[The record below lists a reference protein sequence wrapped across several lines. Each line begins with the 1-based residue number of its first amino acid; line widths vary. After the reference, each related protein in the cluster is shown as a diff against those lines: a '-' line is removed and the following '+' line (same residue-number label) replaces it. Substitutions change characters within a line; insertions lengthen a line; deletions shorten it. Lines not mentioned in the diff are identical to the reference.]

1 MAAAIALAAGYASAQ
16 DTNSPTFSIPLL
28 PDTQN
33 YTIKPSAIGY
43 VWDEMNWIVNNS
55 ASQNVAFVYGL
66 GDIQQDGV
74 PLTNGVPNGNIAT
87 GPNDTR
93 VTGRCSDF

>member
-1 MAAAIALAAGYASAQ
+1 MTTPWVSHLLRRAAILPVLALLAPAARGA
-16 DTNSPTFSIPLL
+16 DLNSPAFSIPLI

-43 VWDEMNWIVNNS
+43 VYDQMNWIASNS

-74 PLTNGVPNGNIAT
+74 PLTNGVPNGNI
-87 GPNDTR
+87 
-93 VTGRCSDF
+93 